1 MITPVALP
9 TKALTARVRF
19 IRMTPIVAVMI
30 TTCRRPD
37 GLRRLLLA
45 LNQQVFQ
52 DAPPIVRLVVLDN
65 DADESARAICDA
77 LRPLLRWPIHYG
89 SESRRGI
96 SFARNAA
103 IALALSTDPA
113 ADFLALI
120 DDDELPAPTW
130 LDEMLRIQRDHAAEV
145 VAGPVHPQFEHTPP
159 DWVVRGR
166 FFEPRSHPDGEHL
179 DYAFGGSV
187 LWRAS
192 LCREGGHRFGEH
204 YGLIGGS
211 DSEFFTRL
219 HRAGCKIVWAAN
231 AEVREF
237 IPTERTNARWLVRRM
252 FRTGNAGVLVARDL
266 KGRTLRTHAIL
277 FCKALAW
284 LAIGAAQTAAGIVAG
299 KHLRVTGYRHI
310 AYGLGILTGLTGRR
324 FEEYRSA
331 HDPAESATDLSLRA

>member
-1 MITPVALP
+1 
-9 TKALTARVRF
+9 
-19 IRMTPIVAVMI
+19 MTPIVAVMI

-65 DADESARAICDA
+65 DAEESGRATCDA

-96 SFARNAA
+96 SPARNAA
-103 IALALSTDPA
+103 IALALATDPA
-113 ADFLALI
+113 LDNLALI
-120 DDDELPAPTW
+120 DDDEQPAPSW
-130 LDEMLRIQRDHAAEV
+130 LDEMLRIQRDHAADV
-145 VAGPVHPQFEHTPP
+145 VAGPVYPQFEHTPP
-159 DWVVRGR
+159 DWVARGR
-166 FFEPRSHPDGEHL
+166 FFEPRTHPDGARL

-219 HRAGCKIVWAAN
+219 HRAGCKIVWSQK
-231 AEVREF
+231 AEVLEF
-237 IPTERTNARWLVRRM
+237 IPPERTNARWLVRRM

-266 KGRTLRTHAIL
+266 DGNTLRTNAIL

-284 LAIGAAQTAAGIVAG
+284 LAIGAGQSAAGLVAG

-310 AYGLGILTGLTGRR
+310 AYGLGILAGLSGCR
-324 FEEYRSA
+324 FEEYRTA
-331 HDPAESATDLSLRA
+331 HNAPHSDRNVSPHS